1 VRVPLASASPLVAA
15 VLWTVALMID
25 PGPLAPWSVFMVGF
39 GLLTMATVSVV
50 GMIVVGGR
58 WALRTGLA
66 TIGASLVIAAVRP
79 VDPIWFVALVGSAAA
94 GVVLFLPVVTR
105 HIRRLPSATGP
116 PPRAVLVTLLL
127 VSAPLAFGLAAWDR
141 PSAAT
146 VVVGLGAPLAA
157 LWYSRLLPGGLYAV
171 RIIWPALALG
181 LAAFQPVAVAVVSA
195 AMTLAVIVLAW
206 HHDVQVAFHP
216 PRETGHVYPSPP
228 ELAPREVLDAAEI
241 DERGRPR

>member
-1 VRVPLASASPLVAA
+1 
-15 VLWTVALMID
+15 MID

-94 GVVLFLPVVTR
+94 GVLLFLPVVTQ

-116 PPRAVLVTLLL
+116 PQRAVLVTLLL
-127 VSAPLAFGLAAWDR
+127 VSAPFTFGLAAWNR

-146 VVVGLGAPLAA
+146 VVVGLSAPLAA

-181 LAAFQPVAVAVVSA
+181 LAAFQPIAVAVVSV
-195 AMTLAVIVLAW
+195 AMAVAVIVIAW
-206 HHDVQVAFHP
+206 HRDVQVAFHP
-216 PRETGHVYPSPP
+216 PRETGRVYPIPP

-241 DERGRPR
+241 DERGHPR